1 MNNNIVF
8 DNDNNSDS
16 NAELLKN
23 NTPNTVDYNS
33 LYNSKNNANINNVIN
48 QTNNMQN
55 QNMNNNTSN
64 IATNNNILNMQ
75 TPIDNQDINNT
86 KKKKGMDSLLFVFL
100 LFIIIMGIILFL
112 FPLLSKYL
120 LG

>member
-23 NTPNTVDYNS
+23 NTPNTVNYNK
-33 LYNSKNNANINNVIN
+33 LYNTNNYQNMVNNV
-48 QTNNMQN
+48 
-55 QNMNNNTSN
+55 
-64 IATNNNILNMQ
+64 NNNIASNNQ
-75 TPIDNQDINNT
+75 NIVTNNTIDNKVNTQNKIINQDNNT
-86 KKKKGMDSLLFVFL
+86 KKKKGIDSLLFVFL
-100 LFIIIMGIILFL
+100 LFIIILGIIMFL
-112 FPLLSKYL
+112 FPLLSKYI

>member
-23 NTPNTVDYNS
+23 NTPNTVNYNE
-33 LYNSKNNANINNVIN
+33 LYNTNNYQNMVSSVNNNVDN
-48 QTNNMQN
+48 SN
-55 QNMNNNTSN
+55 QNM
-64 IATNNNILNMQ
+64 ITNNNV
-75 TPIDNQDINNT
+75 DNIVNTQSETINQENNT

-100 LFIIIMGIILFL
+100 LFIIILGIIIFL

>member
-23 NTPNTVDYNS
+23 NTPNTVNYNE
-33 LYNSKNNANINNVIN
+33 LYN
-48 QTNNMQN
+48 TNNYQNMVNGINDSISNNN
-55 QNMNNNTSN
+55 QNMV
-64 IATNNNILNMQ
+64 NNNIANNIANTQ
-75 TPIDNQDINNT
+75 SEINNQENNT

-100 LFIIIMGIILFL
+100 LFTIILGIIIFL

-120 LG
+120 LV

>member
-23 NTPNTVDYNS
+23 NTPNTVNYNE
-33 LYNSKNNANINNVIN
+33 LYN
-48 QTNNMQN
+48 TNNYQNIVSDVNNKISNNN
-55 QNMNNNTSN
+55 QNMVNSN
-64 IATNNNILNMQ
+64 ITNNITNTQSEI
-75 TPIDNQDINNT
+75 TNQENNT

-100 LFIIIMGIILFL
+100 LFIIILGIIIFL